1 MTDVGE
7 EQRLRPVDF
16 RQGIG
21 APALLL
27 ESARAGKA
35 GGNLAGQKFDEAG
48 IAFIVFPVRVEAEIM
63 QPTGFSCPL
72 ITIGITTAWVG
83 DLSQNP
89 RGRRTS
95 TAADRSLTIRLPE
108 FGISW
113 GHGPPGRITAG
124 EAG

>member
-1 MTDVGE
+1 MIALSDVKALALYRIQGGSRGVVQGVLDRTEHQRQRRAEFMTDVGE

-48 IAFIVFPVRVEAEIM
+48 VAFIEFPV
-63 QPTGFSCPL
+63 
-72 ITIGITTAWVG
+72 GIERGNNAAG
-83 DLSQNP
+83 GLFLSFD
-89 RGRRTS
+89 
-95 TAADRSLTIRLPE
+95 ADRNNDCL
-108 FGISW
+108 G
-113 GHGPPGRITAG
+113 G
-124 EAG
+124 